1 MDEIANELPTV
12 FAPKVELTIFPPK
25 PENVFKTP
33 SNDSLEMADAQ
44 NARKACHFN
53 PKNSV
58 TGSIKIPI
66 LYKMLVS

>member
-1 MDEIANELPTV
+1 
-12 FAPKVELTIFPPK
+12 
-25 PENVFKTP
+25 
-33 SNDSLEMADAQ
+33 MADAQ

-58 TGSIKIPI
+58 MGSIKIPI